1 MILRMGMIRAKR
13 TNSEQTGMNDQ
24 DRIIEQLTEELEA
37 ARRIIAELQQS
48 ASDRKKVEE
57 DLVRH
62 KDRLE
67 ELVREH
73 SERHSQTHELLKQ
86 EKEDRNQAEKALQES
101 QQMLRMVLDTIPVRV
116 FWKDLNLNY
125 LGCNRQFALDAGL
138 SSTDEVIGKN
148 DFQMYWSPYA
158 EQYRTIDLEVIE
170 SGIPKLNYIHPE
182 IKPHGEMVWQ
192 CTSKIPLL
200 DIQGKIKG
208 ILGIYEDITEGRQA
222 EEALKESEE
231 RYRRITSAITD
242 YIFTVHVS
250 DGNALYTV
258 HTPAC
263 ESVTGYTAEEFNRD
277 PFLWFNMVVE
287 EDQEKVRDH
296 AARILKGENVDPL
309 EHRIR
314 RKDGSIHWVS
324 NTPVLHRDASGKLIS
339 YDGVIRDIT
348 ERRAAEEEKK
358 KLEMQLLQAQKME
371 ALGTLAG
378 GIAHDFNN
386 IIAAIMAYAER
397 GICNVEQPEKVGKN
411 LNDLIKVCG
420 RARDLVKQ
428 ILVYGRPT
436 KKEYIR
442 INLDAA
448 IKESLRMLRVIL
460 PSSIE
465 IRQTTS
471 ANGWVLA
478 DITQIHQVMMN
489 LCSNA
494 AHAMGEGGGILEV
507 RLGRVVIGGASE
519 SAVIDLSPGSYLKFS
534 VSDTGQGMKPEV
546 LERMFDPYFT
556 TKEKGQGTGLGL
568 SVVLGIVKSHGGVI
582 TCSSVLGKGTTF
594 EIYLP
599 EIEPLEEPVAESA
612 EEQALP
618 TGTERILLVDDEE
631 ILARVAKERLE
642 YLGYRVTAKTD
653 SLEALE
659 LFRKDPGAFDLVVSD
674 IVMPNLTG
682 DRLAQEMLN
691 IRHSIPIIL
700 CTGYSEHLTEER
712 AKELGVREF
721 IMKPFEIS
729 KFAQVIRR
737 VLSRN

>member
-1 MILRMGMIRAKR
+1 MAGMD
-13 TNSEQTGMNDQ
+13 EQS
-24 DRIIEQLTEELEA
+24 RIIEQLTEELQA
-37 ARRIIAELQQS
+37 ARRYIAELELS
-48 ASDRKKVEE
+48 ASDRKKAEE
-57 DLVRH
+57 ELARH
-62 KDRLE
+62 KDQLE
-67 ELVREH
+67 EQIREH

-86 EKEDRNQAEKALQES
+86 QKEDRNQAEKALQES
-101 QQMLRMVLDTIPVRV
+101 RQMLRMVLDTIPVRV
-116 FWKDLNLNY
+116 FWKDLDLKY
-125 LGCNRQFALDAGL
+125 LGCNRQFARDAGMT
-138 SSTDEVIGKN
+138 STEEVIGKN
-148 DFQMYWSPYA
+148 DSQMYWAPYA
-158 EQYRTIDLEVIE
+158 EQYQAIDREVIH
-170 SGIPKLNYIHPE
+170 SGRPRLNYIHPE
-182 IKPHGEMVWQ
+182 VKPHGEMVWQ
-192 CTSKIPLL
+192 STSKMPLL
-200 DIQGKIKG
+200 DFQGNIKG
-208 ILGIYEDITEGRQA
+208 VLGIYEDITENRQA

-277 PFLWFNMVVE
+277 PFLWFNMVVK
-287 EDQEKVRDH
+287 EDQEKVREH
-296 AARILKGENVDPL
+296 AARVLKGENLDPL

-314 RKDGSIHWVS
+314 RKDGSIRWVS
-324 NTPVLHRDASGKLIS
+324 NTPVLHRDASGRLIS

-358 KLEMQLLQAQKME
+358 KLETQLLQAQKLE

-397 GICNVEQPEKVGKN
+397 GICSVEQPEKVGKS
-411 LNDLIKVCG
+411 LGDLVKVCG

-442 INLDAA
+442 INLDVA
-448 IKESLRMLRVIL
+448 ITESLRMLKVIL
-460 PSSIE
+460 PASVE
-465 IRQTTS
+465 IRRIST

-478 DITQIHQVMMN
+478 DTTQIHQVMMN
-489 LCSNA
+489 LCANA
-494 AHAMGEGGGILEV
+494 AHAMGEAGGILEIG
-507 RLGRVVIGGASE
+507 LGRAVIGDGSDPAVNGLGPGA
-519 SAVIDLSPGSYLKFS
+519 YLKLS

-568 SVVLGIVKSHGGVI
+568 SVVLGIVKSHGGGI
-582 TCSSVLGKGTTF
+582 TCSSALGKGTTF

-599 EIEPLEEPVAESA
+599 EIEPLEEPVAEPA
-612 EEQALP
+612 EEQPLP
-618 TGTERILLVDDEE
+618 TGSERILLVDDEE

-642 YLGYRVTAKTD
+642 YLGYHVTTKTD

-659 LFRKDPGAFDLVVSD
+659 QFRKDPGSFDLVVSD

-682 DRLAQEMLN
+682 DRLAQEILN
-691 IRHSIPIIL
+691 IRSDIPIIL

-721 IMKPFEIS
+721 IMKPFEIGQ
-729 KFAQVIRR
+729 FARIVRK
-737 VLSRN
+737 VLGNGD

>member
-1 MILRMGMIRAKR
+1 
-13 TNSEQTGMNDQ
+13 MNDQ
-24 DRIIEQLTEELEA
+24 DRTIEQLTEELQT
-37 ARRIIAELQQS
+37 ARRVIAELQQS

-57 DLVRH
+57 ELARH
-62 KDRLE
+62 KDQME

-73 SERHSQTHELLKQ
+73 SERHNQTHELLKQ

-116 FWKDLNLNY
+116 FWKDLDLNY
-125 LGCNRQFALDAGL
+125 LGCNRQFARDAGL
-138 SSTDEVIGKN
+138 SSTEEVIGKN

-158 EQYRTIDLEVIE
+158 EQYRATDHEVIE
-170 SGIPKLNYIHPE
+170 SGIPKLNYIHLE
-182 IKPHGEMVWQ
+182 LKPHGKMVWQ

-200 DIQGKIKG
+200 DIQGKPKG
-208 ILGIYEDITEGRQA
+208 ILGIYEDITESKQA
-222 EEALKESEE
+222 QEALKESEE

-250 DGNALYTV
+250 DGNALHTV

-263 ESVTGYTAEEFNRD
+263 KSVTGYTAEEFNRD

-287 EDQEKVRDH
+287 EDQEKVREH
-296 AARILKGENVDPL
+296 ATRILKGENVDPL

-314 RKDGSIHWVS
+314 RKDGNIRWVS
-324 NTPVLHRDASGKLIS
+324 NTPVLHRDALGKLIS

-348 ERRAAEEEKK
+348 ERKAAEEEKK
-358 KLEMQLLQAQKME
+358 RLETQLLQAQKME

-386 IIAAIMAYAER
+386 ILAAIVAYAER
-397 GICNVEQPEKVGKN
+397 GISNVERPEKAGKN
-411 LNDLIKVCG
+411 LADLIKVCG

-436 KKEYIR
+436 KKEYVR
-442 INLDAA
+442 IDLDAA
-448 IKESLRMLRVIL
+448 IRESLRMLRVIL
-460 PSSIE
+460 PSSIK
-465 IRQTTS
+465 IRQIS
-471 ANGWVLA
+471 LANGSVLA
-478 DITQIHQVMMN
+478 DTTQIHQVMMN

-494 AHAMGEGGGILEV
+494 SHAMGEVGGVLEV
-507 RLGRVVIGGASE
+507 AMERVVIGEASD
-519 SAVIDLSPGSYLKFS
+519 SAIDLAPGSYLKLS
-534 VSDTGQGMKPEV
+534 VSDTGKGMKPEV

-582 TCSSVLGKGTTF
+582 TCSSVPGMGTTF
-594 EIYLP
+594 DIYFP
-599 EIEPLEEPVAESA
+599 EIEPLEEAASETP

-618 TGTERILLVDDEE
+618 IGTERILLVDDEE

-659 LFRKDPGAFDLVVSD
+659 LFRQAPDSFDLVVSD

-682 DRLAQEMLN
+682 DRLAQELLN
-691 IRHSIPIIL
+691 IRRDIPIIL

-712 AKELGVREF
+712 AKELGVCGF

-729 KFAQVIRR
+729 HFARIVRK